1 MAVTALLDAAARAF
15 AMVAYSD
22 GNLVLTE
29 ETRFAKFAAT
39 DAALSACPREDVKT
53 AWAQAVKEVQA
64 SPSFGEPLLA
74 IRTEIK
80 SDQDKQAVM
89 RAAEA
94 AVVADG
100 KVEQQENLAIQKLA
114 EALGLDPEDY

>member
-22 GNLVLTE
+22 GNLVLAE
-29 ETRFAKFAAT
+29 EAGFAKFAASDPT
-39 DAALSACPREDVKT
+39 LSSYARDDVRT
-53 AWAQAVKEVQA
+53 AWAQAVKDVQA

-80 SDQDKQAVM
+80 SDQDKAAVM

-94 AVVADG
+94 AVVADSRL
-100 KVEQQENLAIQKLA
+100 EQQENLAIRQLA